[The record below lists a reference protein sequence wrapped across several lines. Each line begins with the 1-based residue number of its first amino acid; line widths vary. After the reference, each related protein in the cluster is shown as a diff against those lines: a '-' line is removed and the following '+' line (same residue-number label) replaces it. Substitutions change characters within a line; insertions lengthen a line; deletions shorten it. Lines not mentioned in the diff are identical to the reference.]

1 MSQESV
7 SGVNLEGAP
16 PGMPEQRQA
25 QLGELLFALQA
36 VRDGD
41 FSVRLPGDR
50 TGIEGKIADTFNDIV
65 DANARIAS
73 ELRRAGEAVGKKG
86 RTRHR
91 VKFGRLGGAWGEM
104 EGSVNT
110 LIDDLLYPTT
120 EVTRAI
126 SAVAQGDLLQTVP
139 LEVDGRPLEGEFLRS
154 ATIVN
159 TMIEQLGVF
168 TSEVTR
174 VAREVGTDG
183 KLGGQ
188 AEVRGVSGVWKDL
201 TENVNLMASNL
212 TAQVRNIADVT
223 IAVASGDLS
232 KKITVDVRGEI
243 LQLKE
248 AINTMVDQLRSFASE
263 VTRVAREVG
272 TEGRLGGQA
281 VVPGVAGTWKDL
293 TDSVNAMCGGLT
305 AQVRNIADV
314 TTAVARGDLSRKIT
328 VDVKGE
334 ILELKNTI
342 NTLVDQLN
350 GFASEVTRVAREV
363 GTDGKLGGQAQ
374 VREVSGVWK
383 DLTENVNLMAS
394 NLTAQ
399 VRNIADVTI
408 AVASGDLS
416 KKITA
421 DVRGEILQLKEAINT
436 MVDQL
441 RSFAS
446 EVTRV
451 AREVGTDGRL
461 GGQAIVPGAAGTW
474 KDLTD
479 SVNSMANNL
488 TAQVRNIADVT
499 TAVARGDLSRKITVD
514 VKGEILEL
522 KNTINTM
529 VDQLNAFAAEV
540 TRVAREVGTDGKLG
554 GQAQV
559 SGVAGTWKDLTDNVN
574 FMASNLTAQVRN
586 IAEVATAIANGD
598 LSRKI
603 TVNVSGEILQL
614 KETINTM
621 VDQLNAFAGEV
632 TRVAR
637 EVGTEGRLGGQANVR
652 GVAGTW
658 KDLTDSVNSMANNL
672 TAQVRNI
679 ADVATA
685 IANGDLSKKITVDVS
700 GEILQLKETVNT
712 MVDQLNAFAGEVT
725 RVAREVG
732 TEGKLGGQAQV
743 HGVAGT
749 WKDLTDS
756 VNSMASNL
764 TAQVR
769 NIAEVA
775 TAVARGDLSR
785 KITVDVQGEILQLKE
800 TLNTMVDQLNAFA
813 AEVTRVAREVGT
825 DGKLGGQAQVSGV
838 AGTWKDLTDSVNSM
852 AGNLTAQVR
861 NIAEVATAIA
871 SGDLSRKI
879 TVDVRGE
886 ILQLKETLNTMVDQ
900 LNAFAGEVTRV
911 AREVGTEG
919 RLGGQANV
927 PGVAG
932 TWKDL
937 TDSVNSMAGNLTAQ
951 VRNIADVTTAV
962 ARGDLSRKI
971 TVDVRGEILELK
983 NTINTMVDQLN
994 AFASEVTRVAREVG
1008 TEGKLGGQAQ
1018 VSGVAGTWKD
1028 LTDSVNFMASNLTA
1042 QVRNIAEVATAIAS
1056 GDLSKKITV
1065 DVRGEILLLK
1075 ETLNTMVEQLR
1086 SFAAEVTRVA
1096 REVGTDGRLGGQAVV
1111 PGVAGTWKDLTDDVN
1126 LLAANLTTQVR
1137 NIAEVT
1143 TAVARG
1149 DLSRKITVDVKGEI
1163 LELKNTINTMVD
1175 QLNAFAA
1182 EVTRVAREVG
1192 TEGKLGGQA
1201 QVPGV
1206 AGTWKD
1212 LTDNVNVMA
1221 ANLTEQVRGIVKVVT
1236 AVADGDLKQ
1245 KLTVKAKGE
1254 VAALAETIN
1263 NMTETLATFA
1273 DQVTSVA
1280 REVGVEGRLGGQA
1293 NVPGAAGTWK
1303 DLTGNV
1309 NLLAANL
1316 TTQVRAIAEV
1326 ATAVTKGDLT
1336 RSIQVDVRGE
1346 VAELKDNI
1354 NAMITNLRQTTD
1366 RNSEQDWL
1374 KTNLARV
1381 TGIMQGQRDLAA
1393 VGRMLLSE
1401 LTPLVSAQHGVI
1413 YQMETEE
1420 AAAHLTLLASYAG
1433 GGADGAPPRLDV
1445 GEGLLGQCA
1454 AEKQRVLLTDVP
1466 ETTIPV
1472 RSGLLQVVPRNVVV
1486 LPVLFEG
1493 QVKAVIELASLFTF
1507 TASHLAFLEQLTASI
1522 GIVLNSIEA
1531 TMKTEGLLKQ
1541 SQQLATELQMQ
1552 QKELQEKNEQ
1562 LAQKAQ
1568 QLAEQ
1573 NAEVERKNQEIEQA
1587 RRALE
1592 EKADELALTSKYKSE
1607 FLANMSHE
1615 LRTPLNSI
1623 LILGQQLGENP
1634 EHNLSA
1640 KQVEFARTIH
1650 AAGTDLLNLISDILD
1665 LSKIESGTVTVEAEE
1680 IPFPKLLDTVERTF
1694 RHEAENRR
1702 LSFDV
1707 HLDPTLARGILTDSK
1722 RLMQVLKNL
1731 LSNAFKFTEHGGVRL
1746 NVVSAGS
1753 GWAVDHPVLASAGHV
1768 VAFEVADTGIGI
1780 PPEKQKI
1787 IFEAFQQADASTS
1800 RRYGGTGL
1808 GLAISRELAYLLGGE
1823 IQLRSTP
1830 GSGSTFTLYLPLSYA
1845 GPSLASSAG
1854 RREATAKARAF
1865 ALPAVRVS
1873 ERQVE
1878 QIADDRA
1885 SIDPEDAVLLVVE
1898 DDPHYCRVLV
1908 DLARDRGFKVLV
1920 AMRGAEA
1927 LDMAREYHPSAV
1939 SLDVFLPDM
1948 LGWTVLSQLKHDPAT
1963 RHIPVQMVTMDED
1976 RQHGLARGAFAF
1988 VTKPTTPE
1996 GLEAALS
2003 RIKAY
2008 AAPRRKRLLVVEDN
2022 PAEQLSI
2029 RELLGHDDIEIL
2041 VAEGGEQAIEMLRA
2055 QPCDCVVLDLRLPDM
2070 SGFDVLER
2078 ISQEERLRDIPVV
2091 VFTGKELSPDEDS
2104 RLHSMARS
2112 VVVKGV
2118 ESPERLLDETA
2129 LFLHRVVAD
2138 LPPEKQQMLDRLHR
2152 SDDDLVG
2159 KPVLVVDDDV
2169 RNIFALSS
2177 VLERRGM
2184 KVLSASTGHEAIAKL
2199 EAAPDIAIVLMDIMM
2214 PEMDG
2219 YQTMQAIRRN
2229 PAYVRLPIIALT
2241 AKAMK
2246 GDREKCLE
2254 AGASDYL
2261 AKPVNTEQL
2270 LSALRMWL
2278 HR

>member
-1 MSQESV
+1 MSELDPV
-7 SGVNLEGAP
+7 TPSGNRRGKGRPNGNGQRAP
-16 PGMPEQRQA
+16 QQ
-25 QLGELLFALQA
+25 ELLHALQA
-36 VRDGD
+36 MRSGD
-41 FSVRLPGDR
+41 FSVRMTGDHL
-50 TGIEGKIADTFNDIV
+50 GVEGKIADTFNEIV
-65 DANARIAS
+65 AANQRMAQQLERV
-73 ELRRAGEAVGKKG
+73 GQAVGREGK
-86 RTRHR
+86 TRQR
-91 VKFGRLGGAWGEM
+91 VKFGLASGSWADM
-104 EGSVNT
+104 EDSVNT
-110 LIDDLLYPTT
+110 LIDDLLWPTR
-120 EVTRAI
+120 EVTRAVA
-126 SAVAQGDLLQTVP
+126 AVAQGDLLQTVQ
-139 LEVDGRPLEGEFLRS
+139 LDVDGRPLGGEFLQS
-154 ATIVN
+154 ANIVN
-159 TMIEQLGVF
+159 TMIKQLSVF

-174 VAREVGTDG
+174 VAREVGTEG

-188 AEVRGVSGVWKDL
+188 AQVPEVTGVWKDL
-201 TENVNLMASNL
+201 TESVNSMANNL
-212 TAQVRNIADVT
+212 TGQVRNIAEVT
-223 IAVASGDLS
+223 IAVANGDLS

-272 TEGRLGGQA
+272 TDGKLGGQA
-281 VVPGVAGTWKDL
+281 IVPGVAGTWKDL
-293 TDSVNAMCGGLT
+293 TDSVNAMCGNLT
-305 AQVRNIADV
+305 AQVRNIANV

-328 VDVKGE
+328 VDVRGE
-334 ILELKNTI
+334 ILELKDT
-342 NTLVDQLN
+342 
-350 GFASEVTRVAREV
+350 
-363 GTDGKLGGQAQ
+363 
-374 VREVSGVWK
+374 
-383 DLTENVNLMAS
+383 
-394 NLTAQ
+394 
-399 VRNIADVTI
+399 
-408 AVASGDLS
+408 
-416 KKITA
+416 
-421 DVRGEILQLKEAINT
+421 INT

-441 RSFAS
+441 NSFAS

-451 AREVGTDGRL
+451 AREVGT
-461 GGQAIVPGAAGTW
+461 
-474 KDLTD
+474 
-479 SVNSMANNL
+479 
-488 TAQVRNIADVT
+488 
-499 TAVARGDLSRKITVD
+499 
-514 VKGEILEL
+514 E
-522 KNTINTM
+522 
-529 VDQLNAFAAEV
+529 
-540 TRVAREVGTDGKLG
+540 GKLG

-559 SGVAGTWKDLTDNVN
+559 PGVAGTWKDLTDSVN

-586 IAEVATAIANGD
+586 IADVATAIAGGD
-598 LSRKI
+598 LSKKI

-614 KETINTM
+614 KETLNTM

-637 EVGTEGRLGGQANVR
+637 EVGTEGRLGGQANVL

-658 KDLTDSVNSMANNL
+658 KDLTESVNSMASNL

-679 ADVATA
+679 AEVTTA
-685 IANGDLSKKITVDVS
+685 VANGDLSKKITVDVR
-700 GEILQLKETVNT
+700 GEILELKDTINT

-732 TEGKLGGQAQV
+732 TEGKLGGQALV
-743 HGVAGT
+743 RGVAGT

-764 TAQVR
+764 TGQVR

-775 TAVARGDLSR
+775 TAVAKGDLSK
-785 KITVDVQGEILQLKE
+785 KITVNVSGEILQLKE

-813 AEVTRVAREVGT
+813 GEVTRVAREVGT
-825 DGKLGGQAQVSGV
+825 DGKLGGQAEVPGV

-871 SGDLSRKI
+871 GGDLSRKI

-900 LNAFAGEVTRV
+900 LNRFAGEVTRV

-951 VRNIADVTTAV
+951 VRNIAEVTTAV

-971 TVDVRGEILELK
+971 TVDVKGEILELK

-1008 TEGKLGGQAQ
+1008 TEGKLGGQAE
-1018 VSGVAGTWKD
+1018 VPEVAGTWKD
-1028 LTDSVNFMASNLTA
+1028 LTDNVNFMASNLTA
-1042 QVRNIAEVATAIAS
+1042 QVRNIAEVATAIAG

-1075 ETLNTMVEQLR
+1075 DTLNTMVEQLR

-1096 REVGTDGRLGGQAVV
+1096 REVGTEGRLGGQAVV
-1111 PGVAGTWKDLTDDVN
+1111 PGVGGTWKDLTDNVN

-1175 QLNAFAA
+1175 QLNAFAG

-1212 LTDNVNVMA
+1212 LTDTVNFMA

-1236 AVADGDLKQ
+1236 AVANGDLKQ
-1245 KLTVKAKGE
+1245 NLTVKSKGE

-1316 TTQVRAIAEV
+1316 TSQVRAIAEV

-1336 RSIQVDVRGE
+1336 RSIQVDARGE

-1354 NAMITNLRQTTD
+1354 NTMITNLRLTTD
-1366 RNSEQDWL
+1366 LNTEQDWL
-1374 KTNLARV
+1374 KTNLARF
-1381 TGIMQGQRDLAA
+1381 TNMLQGQRDLTT
-1393 VGRMLLSE
+1393 VGRLLLTE
-1401 LTPLVSAQHGVI
+1401 LTPLVNAHMGVI
-1413 YQMETEE
+1413 YQVENEDSPE
-1420 AAAHLTLLASYAG
+1420 LHLLAAYAS
-1433 GGADGAPPRLDV
+1433 DGNYPHPKIVRFGD
-1445 GEGLLGQCA
+1445 GLVGQCA
-1454 AEKQRVLLTDVP
+1454 MDKRHRLVSDIPSDIVPVSSALLRLVP
-1466 ETTIPV
+1466 KN
-1472 RSGLLQVVPRNVVV
+1472 LVV
-1486 LPVLFEG
+1486 LPVLFEN
-1493 QVKAVIELASLFTF
+1493 QVKAVIELASLSNFT
-1507 TASHLAFLEQLTASI
+1507 TSQRTFLEQLTDSI

-1531 TMKTEGLLKQ
+1531 TMQTEGLLKQ
-1541 SQQLATELQMQ
+1541 SQQLAGELQAQ
-1552 QKELQEKNEQ
+1552 QKELQQTNEQ
-1562 LAQKAQ
+1562 LEQKAQ
-1568 QLAEQ
+1568 QLAER
-1573 NAEVERKNQEIEQA
+1573 NVEVERKNQEIEQA

-1592 EKADELALTSKYKSE
+1592 EKATELALTSKYKSE

-1623 LILGQQLGENP
+1623 LILGQQLTENP
-1634 EHNLSA
+1634 DGNLTL

-1650 AAGTDLLNLISDILD
+1650 GAGTDLLNLISDILD
-1665 LSKIESGTVTVEAEE
+1665 LSKIESGTVTVDAEE
-1680 IPFPKLLDTVERTF
+1680 ILTSNLLETVGRPF
-1694 RHEAENRR
+1694 RHEAENRQ
-1702 LSFDV
+1702 LFFNIDV
-1707 HLDPTLARGILTDSK
+1707 DPNLARSLVTDSK
-1722 RLMQVLKNL
+1722 RLQQVLKNL
-1731 LSNAFKFTEHGGVRL
+1731 LSNAFKFTAEGGVRL
-1746 NVVSAGS
+1746 GVSAAVG
-1753 GWAVDHPVLASAGHV
+1753 GWSAEHPLLNSAPAVI
-1768 VAFEVADTGIGI
+1768 AFEVSDTGIGI
-1780 PPEKQKI
+1780 PLEKQKL
-1787 IFEAFQQADASTS
+1787 IFEAFQQADAGTS
-1800 RRYGGTGL
+1800 RKYGGTGL
-1808 GLAISRELAYLLGGE
+1808 GLAISRELASLLGGE
-1823 IQLRSTP
+1823 IHLKSAP
-1830 GSGSTFTLYLPLSYA
+1830 GRGSTFTLYLPLKYS
-1845 GPSLASSAG
+1845 GPTVAPRVAAASQYGSAPTLQA
-1854 RREATAKARAF
+1854 ATQERVIEQ
-1865 ALPAVRVS
+1865 LP
-1873 ERQVE
+1873 
-1878 QIADDRA
+1878 DDRLNLEPGDT
-1885 SIDPEDAVLLVVE
+1885 ILLIVE
-1898 DDPHYCRVLV
+1898 DDPHYARVLI
-1908 DLARDRGFKVLV
+1908 DLARDKGFKVLV
-1920 AMRGAEA
+1920 AARGAEA
-1927 LDMAREYHPSAV
+1927 LDLAKQYQPAAV

-1948 LGWTVLSQLKHDPAT
+1948 LGWTVLSQLKHNPLT
-1963 RHIPVQMVTMDED
+1963 RHIPVQIITLDED
-1976 RQHGLARGAFAF
+1976 RQHALARGAFSF
-1988 VTKPTTPE
+1988 VNKPTTTE
-1996 GLEAALS
+1996 GVSAALS
-2003 RIKAY
+2003 QIKEY
-2008 AAPRRKRLLVVEDN
+2008 AKPRRKRLLIVEDN
-2022 PAEQLSI
+2022 EAEQLSI
-2029 RELLGHDDIEIL
+2029 RELLDHDDIEI
-2041 VAEGGEQAIEMLRA
+2041 VATDTGAGALSALREN
-2055 QPCDCVVLDLRLPDM
+2055 PWDCVVLDLRLPDM
-2070 SGFDVLER
+2070 SGFEVLDKIR
-2078 ISQEERLRDIPVV
+2078 NDTALSNVPVV
-2091 VFTGKELSPDEDS
+2091 VFTGRELSAEEDAE
-2104 RLHSMARS
+2104 LHTMARS
-2112 VVVKGV
+2112 IVVKGV
-2118 ESPERLLDETA
+2118 ESPERLFDETS
-2129 LFLHRVVAD
+2129 LFLHRVITELPVAKQRM
-2138 LPPEKQQMLDRLHR
+2138 LEKLNS
-2152 SDDDLVG
+2152 SDEDLVG
-2159 KPVLVVDDDV
+2159 KTALLVDDDA

-2184 KVLSASTGHEAIAKL
+2184 KVLTATTGSEAVALVKSNP
-2199 EAAPDIAIVLMDIMM
+2199 EIAIVLMDIMM
-2214 PEMDG
+2214 PQMDG
-2219 YQTMQAIRRN
+2219 YQTIGAIRQN
-2229 PAYVRLPIIALT
+2229 PSLSRLPIIALT

-2270 LSALRMWL
+2270 LLAIRMWL